1 MRWLKCAAGT
11 ALRLVLQDGPGRDA
25 EFINALY
32 AETSSQ
38 FDANVLSESKIIRA
52 YRYFKTELDSHL
64 DAESDLTEFLDRSF
78 DKVEV
83 LLLSAEPDD
92 RPAAIFET
100 LNSRG
105 RQVSPTDLVRNLFN
119 YVRDVEY

>member
-1 MRWLKCAAGT
+1 
-11 ALRLVLQDGPGRDA
+11 
-25 EFINALY
+25 
-32 AETSSQ
+32 
-38 FDANVLSESKIIRA
+38 VLSESKIIRA

-64 DAESDLTEFLDRSF
+64 DAESDLTEFLDRTF

-83 LLLSAEPDD
+83 LLLNIEPDD

-105 RQVSPTDLVRNLFN
+105 RRFADTHTRP
-119 YVRDVEY
+119 